1 MSNEETRKLDLRGEI
16 CPYPMLKTNE
26 ELDSNK
32 DINILEVIT
41 DHSPA
46 LSTIPP
52 QALKRGYEVEIDEI
66 DNSEPHRYPKKF
78 HEAIKP
84 PSVLVIFNSSNIKG
98 SIGV

>member
-1 MSNEETRKLDLRGEI
+1 MPNNEIKKLDVRGEI
-16 CPYPMLKTNE
+16 CPYTMLKTNE

-32 DINILEVIT
+32 DLNILEVIT

-66 DNSEPHRYPKKF
+66 DNSEWKITIKK
-78 HEAIKP
+78 EK
-84 PSVLVIFNSSNIKG
+84 
-98 SIGV
+98 

>member
-1 MSNEETRKLDLRGEI
+1 MANNARKGIKMSEKEVRKLDLRGEI

-26 ELDSNK
+26 ELDGDK
-32 DINILEVIT
+32 EINILEVLT

-66 DNSEPHRYPKKF
+66 DNSEWKITLKKD
-78 HEAIKP
+78 
-84 PSVLVIFNSSNIKG
+84 G
-98 SIGV
+98 

>member
-1 MSNEETRKLDLRGEI
+1 MANNARKGVRMSEKEIRKLDLRGEI

-26 ELDSNK
+26 ELDSDK
-32 DINILEVIT
+32 EINILEVLT

-66 DNSEPHRYPKKF
+66 DNSAWKITLKKD
-78 HEAIKP
+78 
-84 PSVLVIFNSSNIKG
+84 G
-98 SIGV
+98 

>member
-1 MSNEETRKLDLRGEI
+1 MSKGVKKLDLRGEI

-32 DINILEVIT
+32 NIDILEVIT

-52 QALKRGYEVEIDEI
+52 QALRRGYEVEINTVG
-66 DNSEPHRYPKKF
+66 NSEWKIILTKQ
-78 HEAIKP
+78 
-84 PSVLVIFNSSNIKG
+84 
-98 SIGV
+98 

>member
-1 MSNEETRKLDLRGEI
+1 MANNARKGIKMSEKEVRKLDLRGEI

-26 ELDSNK
+26 ELDSDK
-32 DINILEVIT
+32 DINILEVLT

-66 DNSEPHRYPKKF
+66 DNSEWKITLKK
-78 HEAIKP
+78 E
-84 PSVLVIFNSSNIKG
+84 G
-98 SIGV
+98 

>member
-1 MSNEETRKLDLRGEI
+1 MSNEEIKKLDLRGEI

-46 LSTIPP
+46 L
-52 QALKRGYEVEIDEI
+52 K
-66 DNSEPHRYPKKF
+66 KKF
-78 HEAIKP
+78 K
-84 PSVLVIFNSSNIKG
+84 VIFCFGETLNEKKKK
-98 SIGV
+98 